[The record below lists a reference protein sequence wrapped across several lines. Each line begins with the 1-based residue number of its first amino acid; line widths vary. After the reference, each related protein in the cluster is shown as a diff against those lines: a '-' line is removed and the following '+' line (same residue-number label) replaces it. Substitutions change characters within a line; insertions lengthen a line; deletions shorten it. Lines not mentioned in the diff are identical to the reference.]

1 MHNAVIEIKQSTG
14 NMSDSEKKKTNDVY
28 SNVDLEHE
36 ATKITCDV
44 LCSLIASTGTDGRS
58 NENGSMDSDRS
69 TEASGACKT
78 KQSKR
83 SCPKQLQLPLFLSSK
98 SGCH

>member
-1 MHNAVIEIKQSTG
+1 
-14 NMSDSEKKKTNDVY
+14 MSDSDKDKINDIMY
-28 SNVDLEHE
+28 SNNNDELEHE

-44 LCSLIASTGTDGRS
+44 LCSLIASTNGGPCHE
-58 NENGSMDSDRS
+58 NEDSEGCS
-69 TEASGACKT
+69 TEEAACKL

-98 SGCH
+98 SEYYQDVIE